1 MYVQI
6 KSISDLTPSIRSYE
20 LVAEEGAEL
29 PMFTAGS
36 HIDVILEN
44 GLTRQYS
51 LSNCDS
57 ERHHYVIGVLND
69 LHSRGGSS
77 FIHDQLKIGDRV
89 HISEPR
95 NLFPIH
101 QNTNQAILFAGG
113 IGITPILSMAYNLK
127 RRGVPFK
134 LYYFVK
140 DEPSI
145 AFREILNQYF
155 SEEIHFHIDSDS
167 NQHIDIDDVLRKP
180 ALNQHLYVCGP
191 NGFMDFIFKTAE
203 KYQWSND
210 HLHKEHFSA
219 NSIDYCNSD
228 FSVKIASTG
237 QLIEI
242 AVDESV
248 TEALEKN
255 GFSIPVS
262 CEQGICGTCLTN
274 VIEGEPDHRDMLL
287 TDEERASNKVFTPC
301 CSRSKSKILVLDL

>member
-6 KSISDLTPSIRSYE
+6 KSIHDLTPSIRSYE
-20 LVAEEGAEL
+20 LVAEDGCEL

-36 HIDVILEN
+36 HIEIILEN

-57 ERHHYVIGVLND
+57 ERNHYVIGVLND

-127 RRGVPFK
+127 RRNISFK

-140 DEPSI
+140 DELSI
-145 AFREILNQYF
+145 AFREILNKDF
-155 SEEIHFHIDSDS
+155 SEEIHFHIDGDS
-167 NQHIDIDDVLRKP
+167 NQHINIDAVLSTP
-180 ALNQHLYVCGP
+180 LLNEHLYVCGP

-203 KYQWSND
+203 KYQWLSD

-219 NSIDYCNSD
+219 NIDESDNTD
-228 FSVKIASTG
+228 FSIKIASTG
-237 QLIEI
+237 QLIAI
-242 AVDESV
+242 AADESV

-274 VIEGEPDHRDMLL
+274 VLEGESEHRDMLL
-287 TDEERASNKVFTPC
+287 TDEERASNKLFTPC

>member
-113 IGITPILSMAYNLK
+113 VGITPILSMAYNLK

>member
-20 LVAEEGAEL
+20 LVAEEGGEL

-127 RRGVPFK
+127 RRRVPFK

-145 AFREILNQYF
+145 AFREILKKYF

-167 NQHIDIDDVLRKP
+167 NQHIDIGDVLGKP
-180 ALNQHLYVCGP
+180 ALNQQLYVCGP

-228 FSVKIASTG
+228 FSIKIASTG